1 MKGVKSIQ
9 NFYSRE
15 NQIIS
20 SSHLSFQFLPIELTA
35 YSHTKRIIQCYCQIF
50 IQQQLYLYNYLSSL
64 PMTQLNKIY
73 LTISQTLNVQVIS
86 KIKEITFHV
95 ELRRTSHVTE
105 ISLQEKVLAVRV
117 LEQNLPAGGF
127 SAAIENTALDL
138 DPEPHFRAV

>member
-95 ELRRTSHVTE
+95 ELPMLLKYLCRRKFQQSECQSRTSQQVGSARPLRTQPWIQTQSLTSVLCDTE
-105 ISLQEKVLAVRV
+105 
-117 LEQNLPAGGF
+117 
-127 SAAIENTALDL
+127 
-138 DPEPHFRAV
+138 